1 MPPEPT
7 STPSDADVNVWET
20 VDWESIAAQ
29 AGNVHLAGTGS
40 QFYES
45 LMYRFP
51 EARDR
56 ARALFLGAVGLVK
69 LLHPETVGQLDHGA
83 FMTRWDDEPFPL
95 AMLSV
100 VLVDRVDPQ
109 GADRPGRLDVVR
121 ALWPEELARLPAST
135 SVA

>member
-51 EARDR
+51 NARDR
-56 ARALFLGAVGLVK
+56 ARAAVGAA
-69 LLHPETVGQLDHGA
+69 HPTWPPLQIRGQLEVAAASCFAQGSQP
-83 FMTRWDDEPFPL
+83 RSL
-95 AMLSV
+95 R
-100 VLVDRVDPQ
+100 DRNY
-109 GADRPGRLDVVR
+109 
-121 ALWPEELARLPAST
+121 
-135 SVA
+135 